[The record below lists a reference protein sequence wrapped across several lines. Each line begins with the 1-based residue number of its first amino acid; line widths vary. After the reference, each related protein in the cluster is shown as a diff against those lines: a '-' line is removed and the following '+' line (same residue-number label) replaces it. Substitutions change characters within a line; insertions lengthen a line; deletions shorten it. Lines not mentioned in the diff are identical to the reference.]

1 MSVLFRLVSLGLT
14 VAAIGFGVAG
24 CGDSIKDKVN
34 DAKTTYNDAKSTYST
49 AKDTIDDATV
59 KGSAS
64 DSFFKSS
71 NLSTALGK
79 ITDKAGDDAIE
90 VTVYPGY
97 VQADASTGSETSGK
111 RYRVNNDQDLT
122 EAGLKLSGP
131 GKLADNVF
139 PFSDVNADDI
149 DNTVAA
155 VAKKAGKTLD
165 DVTYVS
171 IRIGVVSGKPE
182 MNIYVNGGGFYT
194 ANLDG
199 TGIKDTGGDAKKAA
213 GDAED
218 TVNCIKDA
226 KGDVTKIQAC
236 TK

>member
-1 MSVLFRLVSLGLT
+1 VSVGLA

-24 CGDSIKDKVN
+24 CGDSIKNKVKE
-34 DAKTTYNDAKSTYST
+34 AKTTYNQAKSTYST
-49 AKDTIDDATV
+49 AKGTIDDATV
-59 KGSAS
+59 KGSAGN
-64 DSFFKSS
+64 SFYKAS

-97 VQADASTGSETSGK
+97 VQADASTGSESSGK
-111 RYRVNNDQDLT
+111 RYHVNSDQDLS
-122 EAGLKLSGP
+122 EADLKLTGP
-131 GKLADNVF
+131 GKLADNIF

-171 IRIGVVSGKPE
+171 LRIGVVSGKPE
-182 MNIYVNGGGFYT
+182 MNIYLSDGGFYT
-194 ANLDG
+194 ANVDG
-199 TGIKDTGGDAKKAA
+199 SGIKDVGGAAKTAASKAQDTVDCLKKA
-213 GDAED
+213 
-218 TVNCIKDA
+218 N
-226 KGDVTKIQAC
+226 GDVNKIQAC
-236 TK
+236 SK